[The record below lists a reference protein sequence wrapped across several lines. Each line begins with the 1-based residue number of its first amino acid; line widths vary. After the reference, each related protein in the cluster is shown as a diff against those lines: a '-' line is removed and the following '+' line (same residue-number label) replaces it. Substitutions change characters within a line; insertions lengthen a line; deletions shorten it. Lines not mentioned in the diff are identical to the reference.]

1 MPDPDEYADLDEMNG
16 PAKIAETLKSLR
28 AAIAVHPD
36 APARLHLVT
45 LFPDLSRLTT
55 APDSYPDDSGN
66 RFFIRNLKRMADIAG
81 TELQIIL
88 ATTADSEQALLD
100 MPNASANLRYFNR
113 IRS

>member
-1 MPDPDEYADLDEMNG
+1 M
-16 PAKIAETLKSLR
+16 
-28 AAIAVHPD
+28 
-36 APARLHLVT
+36 T